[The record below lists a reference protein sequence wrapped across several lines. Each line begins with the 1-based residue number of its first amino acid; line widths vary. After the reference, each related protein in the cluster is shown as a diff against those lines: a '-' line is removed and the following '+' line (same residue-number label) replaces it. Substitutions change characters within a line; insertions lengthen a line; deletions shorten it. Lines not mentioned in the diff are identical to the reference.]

1 MATELELARE
11 AMLDVTAALMV
22 VKPADELSRT
32 LLERAIG
39 TLGRREHAI
48 ARELGLAPEPE
59 VVLEHKLH
67 PADGTVDRHLPYHQ
81 GWRIIRS
88 LPGPKPMLMMKRV
101 ATEACRR
108 AELARSLPLPAEL
121 RAN

>member
-1 MATELELARE
+1 MTMATELELARE

-39 TLGRREHAI
+39 TLGRREQAI
-48 ARELGLAPEPE
+48 ARELRPAPS
-59 VVLEHKLH
+59 K
-67 PADGTVDRHLPYHQ
+67 TCQ
-81 GWRIIRS
+81 
-88 LPGPKPMLMMKRV
+88 
-101 ATEACRR
+101 R
-108 AELARSLPLPAEL
+108 AELARSLPLSAEL